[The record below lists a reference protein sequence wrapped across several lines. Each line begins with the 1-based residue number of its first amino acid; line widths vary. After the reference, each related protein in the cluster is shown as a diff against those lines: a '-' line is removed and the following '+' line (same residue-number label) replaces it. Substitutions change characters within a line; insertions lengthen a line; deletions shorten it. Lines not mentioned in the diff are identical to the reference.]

1 LIKAEVW
8 GKDWA
13 GSWTFERWHI
23 DGEMTDGTIFST
35 VNIDLTDIFG
45 HAIIENG
52 VLKAENSR
60 TIAEKQRPDIEGRKQ
75 L

>member
-1 LIKAEVW
+1 MAL
-8 GKDWA
+8 
-13 GSWTFERWHI
+13 F
-23 DGEMTDGTIFST
+23 FST

-52 VLKAENSR
+52 VLKAENPR
-60 TIAEKQRPDIEGRKQ
+60 TIAEKQRPDIEARKQ

>member
-1 LIKAEVW
+1 MAL
-8 GKDWA
+8 
-13 GSWTFERWHI
+13 F
-23 DGEMTDGTIFST
+23 FST

-45 HAIIENG
+45 HAIIEIG
-52 VLKAENSR
+52 VLKAENPR